1 MAWVTVTKENLRN
14 YVVSALVDAIDEAA
28 LGESQI
34 ERFTA
39 VHSDTIAEVRM
50 AVASNIDNIL
60 DSDTTKIPQSL
71 RSAAA
76 WLICN
81 YMAQGLG
88 IVLTESQLAEVTS
101 AREKLR
107 DVANGDIA
115 VELAD
120 VPDTTPDAQ
129 VDAAA
134 VELVSYSDRVYTRE
148 TMAGI

>member
-14 YVVSALVDAIDEAA
+14 YVVSALVDAIDESA

-34 ERFTA
+34 ERFTS
-39 VHSDTIAEVRM
+39 VHDDTIAEVRM
-50 AVASNIDNIL
+50 AVGSNEDNIL
-60 DSDTTKIPQSL
+60 DSDTDKIPQSL
-71 RSAAA
+71 RPAAC

-88 IVLTESQLAEVTS
+88 IVLTESQLAEVTA
-101 AREKLR
+101 AREKLN

-115 VELAD
+115 VEAAD
-120 VPDTTPDAQ
+120 DPDTTPDVQ
-129 VDAAA
+129 GGAA
-134 VELVSYSDRVYTRE
+134 VELVSYSDRVYTRD